1 MWALDKVETDL
12 LIIFHLTIKRGGT
25 AISIKLV
32 KNKNIHAE
40 EKAVSH
46 VHKYPFVL
54 QAVFYFCNYWRSY
67 QSVHSD
73 DTFIF
78 INKIVMAVSDIPDV

>member
-40 EKAVSH
+40 ERAVSH
-46 VHKYPFVL
+46 VHKYPYLL
-54 QAVFYFCNYWRSY
+54 QAVFYFIFVITGDHTSL
-67 QSVHSD
+67 
-73 DTFIF
+73 FILMTPSF
-78 INKIVMAVSDIPDV
+78 LLTK

>member
-46 VHKYPFVL
+46 VHTAGCIL
-54 QAVFYFCNYWRSY
+54 FYFCNYWRSY

-73 DTFIF
+73 DTLIF

>member
-46 VHKYPFVL
+46 VHKYPYLL
-54 QAVFYFCNYWRSY
+54 QAVFYLIFVITGDHTSL
-67 QSVHSD
+67 
-73 DTFIF
+73 FILMTPSF
-78 INKIVMAVSDIPDV
+78 LLTK